1 MKSTSSYRSGTLTGP
16 QPDHSRARA
25 VFRFFLYLSC
35 FAMYAA
41 LTWGHDS
48 PGVDPKS
55 LLVAHGFFIAML
67 LIILIG
73 EVIAYHSF
81 NSLSP
86 HTSGHSHSFGEEIF
100 GIVLI
105 ALFWTLRDGLKW
117 QSLPDEVYAKHLDG
131 ALTVVF
137 WAILLII
144 LWYDGIFD
152 RR

>member
-1 MKSTSSYRSGTLTGP
+1 
-16 QPDHSRARA
+16 
-25 VFRFFLYLSC
+25 
-35 FAMYAA
+35 MYVA

-55 LLVAHGFFIAML
+55 WLVAHWVFVAIFL
-67 LIILIG
+67 VILIG
-73 EVIAYHSF
+73 DVIAYHSF

-86 HTSGHSHSFGEEIF
+86 HTSGGSHTFGEEIF

-105 ALFWTLRDGLKW
+105 ALFWTLHDGLKW
-117 QSLPDEVYAKHLDG
+117 QSLPAEVYAKHLDG

-137 WAILLII
+137 WVILLII
-144 LWYDGIFD
+144 LWSDGIFD